1 MYLQGSQDSRQLD
14 LDAESKF
21 NLSSLFLMNNA
32 AKSLTE
38 EISHLLSPEK
48 GTIFLLAGPGNNGND
63 TILSARNLH
72 SEGYSVVLFFYPEL
86 VNTGKFSYFRD
97 HLPFPA
103 YSLDSLSSFER
114 LYNQF
119 HPCLLV
125 DGLFGVGLSKPLPDL
140 LCSLF
145 TFLNQLNSP
154 LLVLAVDI
162 PSGISADTG
171 QILGG
176 SLKAD
181 ITVTFDTLKNGHLL
195 YPGKDYSGSVKVVK
209 IGFPEVLLREHSHGF
224 TFSDDQDFMQHGF
237 PHFPRRA
244 AFSHKGLY
252 GKAGIWGGSQHY
264 PGALGL
270 STESCLRIGT
280 GIVYAFFSEIHYAV
294 VNPLLKREVIRI
306 PVQSQD
312 LVADSSLSDWIKKL
326 QVLGFGPGLGRDS
339 IGKKIASFLFQDTNV
354 PLVVD
359 ADGLYFIK
367 PFLSNHHG
375 KQLTL
380 TPHLGEMSY
389 LADLPIQMIQENLV
403 GTAIEYAK
411 KWNTLLVLKSS
422 TTVIASPD
430 GHYYIHPLSQSTL
443 AKGGSG
449 DLLTG
454 LICGLQAQQAD
465 PFWAGV
471 LGVYLHGLV
480 AEIASNQKSSWAVL
494 PSDML
499 MQLEPV
505 LVNLEKSQPVS

>member
-32 AKSLTE
+32 ANSLTE
-38 EISHLLSPEK
+38 EISNLISPEK
-48 GTIFLLAGPGNNGND
+48 GSLFLLAGPGNNGND
-63 TILSARNLH
+63 TILTAKNLH
-72 SEGYSVVLFFYPEL
+72 SNGYSVVLFFYPEI
-86 VNTGKFSYFRD
+86 VNSGKFAYFRD

-103 YSLDSLSSFER
+103 YSLDSLSSFET
-114 LYNQF
+114 LYNQY

-125 DGLFGVGLSKPLPDL
+125 DGLYGVGLSKPLPDL

-145 TFLNQLNSP
+145 TYLNQLNP
-154 LLVLAVDI
+154 RPMVLAVDI

-209 IGFPEVLLREHSHGF
+209 IGFPDLLLREHSHGF
-224 TFSDDQDFMQHGF
+224 TFSDEHDFLHHGF
-237 PHFPRRA
+237 PHFPRRT

-252 GKAGIWGGSQHY
+252 GKAGIWGGSQNY
-264 PGALGL
+264 PGALAL

-280 GIVYAFFSEIHYAV
+280 GIVYGFFSEVHRAIID
-294 VNPLLKREVIRI
+294 PLLMREVIRI
-306 PVQSQD
+306 PVQPQE
-312 LVADSSLSDWIKKL
+312 LIADSSLSDWIKKL
-326 QVLGFGPGLGRDS
+326 QVLAFGPGLGRDS
-339 IGKKIASFLFQDTNV
+339 IGEKIASFLFQYTNV
-354 PLVVD
+354 PLIVD

-367 PFLSNHHG
+367 PFLSNYHG

-380 TPHLGEMSY
+380 TPHLGEMSH
-389 LADLPIQMIQENLV
+389 LSDLPIQLIQENLV
-403 GTAIEYAK
+403 GTAIEYAQ
-411 KWNTLLVLKSS
+411 KWHTILVLKSS
-422 TTVIASPD
+422 TTVVASPD
-430 GHYYIHPLSQSTL
+430 GQYYIHSLSQSSL

-454 LICGLQAQQAD
+454 LICGLQAQHAD
-465 PFWAGV
+465 PFWAAV
-471 LGVYLHGLV
+471 MGVYLHGLI
-480 AEIASNQKSSWAVL
+480 AEKASSQKSSWAVL

-499 MQLEPV
+499 LQLEQV
-505 LVNLEKSQPVS
+505 LVNMEKS